1 MLPRSRDLLLFC
13 LNGRLLDEGARGGM
27 DPSTARLPL
36 IRRTRGFPSS
46 VSSPDASTLLNQLS
60 DSAPLNCSCAA
71 W

>member
-13 LNGRLLDEGARGGM
+13 LNGRADDGARAGM

-36 IRRTRGFPSS
+36 TRRTRGFPSS
-46 VSSPDASTLLNQLS
+46 VSSPDARTLLNQLS